1 MSSAGEAIDNR
12 SEDKGDNAGDG
23 VGGELFGFKAFTA
36 TSVAGS
42 AKIRLP
48 GDSARR
54 SSNGDFT
61 IEGEFSVGKNHEESD
76 GPELAAAAA
85 EIVDIG
91 DAGTSDPTFRAGDC
105 PEEPVFCT
113 RKLPEPI
120 GA

>member
-48 GDSARR
+48 GE
-54 SSNGDFT
+54 SSEEVCIING
-61 IEGEFSVGKNHEESD
+61 EVSVGQNHEESE
-76 GPELAAAAA
+76 GCELGWPAAA
-85 EIVDIG
+85 EMLDSG
-91 DAGTSDPTFRAGDC
+91 DAGTAGRSVREGDC
-105 PEEPVFCT
+105 TEEPT
-113 RKLPEPI
+113 SAPI
-120 GA
+120 CRGKPS